1 MGRVIPNA
9 PFCQLR
15 RPAAAEVKLTIFRFS
30 AAIGREKM
38 REVLGSELIREL
50 VLK

>member
-1 MGRVIPNA
+1 VGHVIPNA
-9 PFCQLR
+9 PFWQLHH
-15 RPAAAEVKLTIFRFS
+15 PATAEIRLTIFRFS